1 MAANPNNQHSLESMQ
16 IFVKFSYTIIE
27 AKIFEKIG
35 NCTHGRGSS
44 TSFNLGVSSLPTKK
58 MWQENALIFRFQ
70 LRNKFRVR
78 VLGFFL
84 DFIVTTLFGFL
95 AKMNHS
101 ICCSMAAGIS
111 HHSLCPPIIISFVHA
126 KRQNSVIIMPPS
138 EIFREKQKNKKIGPK
153 TCMQFP
159 LPPTSLLNFVI
170 ISSRFIY
177 YIGF

>member
-1 MAANPNNQHSLESMQ
+1 
-16 IFVKFSYTIIE
+16 
-27 AKIFEKIG
+27 
-35 NCTHGRGSS
+35 
-44 TSFNLGVSSLPTKK
+44 
-58 MWQENALIFRFQ
+58 MWQENALIFRF
-70 LRNKFRVR
+70 LIRNKFRVR

-138 EIFREKQKNKKIGPK
+138 EIFREKTKKQKIWPQNLHAVSPATYIIIKFCYYFFSIY
-153 TCMQFP
+153 
-159 LPPTSLLNFVI
+159 LLHRVLNYLFFVLYKSAHCCSI
-170 ISSRFIY
+170 FI
-177 YIGF
+177 

>member
-1 MAANPNNQHSLESMQ
+1 MGTVHTAEVAAR
-16 IFVKFSYTIIE
+16 V
-27 AKIFEKIG
+27 
-35 NCTHGRGSS
+35 
-44 TSFNLGVSSLPTKK
+44 FNLGVSSLPTKK

-138 EIFREKQKNKKIGPK
+138 EIFREKKKTKKLAPK
-153 TCMQFP
+153 PACSFP
-159 LPPTSLLNFVI
+159 CHLHH
-170 ISSRFIY
+170 Y
-177 YIGF
+177 